1 MGTPER
7 VPVVVFVQ
15 RAVLEYRAA
24 FYEQLRE
31 VLADRGIR
39 LELVRSG
46 PRSGYARA
54 DEVALTWMVDRP
66 ALSLRF
72 RGRELL
78 WQRPGSQA
86 RAADLVIVEQAAR
99 LPSNV
104 ALLLRPGGPAV
115 ALWGHGRSFET
126 AARRSRL
133 GEWAKRRLYPAPN
146 WWFAYNQL
154 AAEAVL
160 GLGFPVERLTVVD
173 NSTDTRRLRQRM
185 AEVSPERV
193 AALRRLHDLGEGP
206 IALFL
211 GNLSSRKRLDYLL
224 AASDCL
230 AASVEG
236 FRLVIVGDGEQR
248 AAVRDSAGERDHVR
262 LLGHR
267 SGEALADVLA
277 ASSVL
282 LVPAWAG
289 LVVVDSFAAGV
300 PLCASRSMDHPPE
313 ISYIE
318 DGVNGLL
325 IDDGGEPGRY
335 AAAVAEVLR
344 EAGLYERLVAGCAVA
359 AAHYT
364 VEGMVERFAD
374 GIQRALGQD
383 PRGRPLT

>member
-1 MGTPER
+1 MGTSDR
-7 VPVVVFVQ
+7 APVVVFVQ
-15 RAVLEYRAA
+15 RAVLEYRVA

-31 VLADRGIR
+31 VLAERGIR

-54 DEVALTWMVDRP
+54 DEAALTWMVDRP
-66 ALSLRF
+66 ALALRF

-78 WQRPGSQA
+78 WQRCGTEA
-86 RAADLVIVEQAAR
+86 RYADLVIVEQAAR
-99 LPSNV
+99 LPSNL
-104 ALLLRPGGPAV
+104 ALLLRPRGPKV
-115 ALWGHGRSFET
+115 ALWGHGRSFDP

-133 GEWAKRRLYPAPN
+133 GEWAKHRLLPSPN

-160 GLGFPVERLTVVD
+160 GLGFPSERLTVVD

-185 AEVSPERV
+185 REVSPEQV
-193 AALRRLHDLGEGP
+193 SAVRRRHDLGRGP

-211 GNLSSRKRLDYLL
+211 GNLSTRKRLDYLL
-224 AASDCL
+224 AASDYL

-236 FRLVIVGDGEQR
+236 FRLVIAGDGEQR
-248 AAVRDSAGERDHVR
+248 ATVLDAVRERDHVR

-267 SGEALADVLA
+267 SGEDLAEVLA

-289 LVVVDSFAAGV
+289 LVLVDSFAAGV

-325 IDDGGEPGRY
+325 IDDRGAPERY

-344 EAGLYERLVAGCAVA
+344 DAGLHERLVAGCAVA
-359 AAHYT
+359 AEHYT
-364 VEGMVERFAD
+364 LEGMVERFAA
-374 GIQRALGQD
+374 GIQRALDQD
-383 PRGRPLT
+383 PRS